1 MFVIAGVSGHVG
13 GMAASEL
20 LAAKQPVKVIVREAK
35 KGTQWSDRGAEVAV
49 GSLED
54 AAFLAGALKGAQG
67 FFTLLPPNYASKNFY
82 AEQRST
88 ADAIAQAVKQ
98 SGVPHVVMLSSIGA
112 DLDAGNGP
120 IKGLHYLENQLRA
133 TGTKLTALRAA
144 YFQENIGNSLPPAR
158 DQGIFP
164 NFTPA
169 RDYPMP
175 MIATRDIGKTVAQ
188 VLRSPPGKSEIVD
201 VMGPLYTTNQVAEK
215 IGNALGKKLQIVDIP
230 KAQHVSALVQA
241 GLPQQIAEAFAE
253 MYDGFATGKITPKGD
268 RTVQGQTEL
277 DDTLGNIVR

>member
-13 GMAASEL
+13 GMAAHEL
-20 LAAKQPVKVIVREAK
+20 LAAKQPVKVIVRTAK
-35 KGTQWSDRGAEVAV
+35 KGKEWSDLGAEVAV

-67 FFTLLPPNYASKNFY
+67 FFTLLPPNYASKDFY

-88 ADAIAQAVKQ
+88 ADAIAQAVKE
-98 SGVPHVVMLSSIGA
+98 SGVPHVVLLSSVGA

-120 IKGLHYLENQLRA
+120 IKGLHYLENKLRA

-144 YFQENIGNSLPPAR
+144 YFQENIGNSVHPAR

-164 NFTPA
+164 NFMPA
-169 RDYPMP
+169 RDFPTP
-175 MIATRDIGKTVAQ
+175 MIATRDIGVVVAT

-201 VMGPLYTTNQVAEK
+201 VLGPLYTVNQVVEK
-215 IGNALGKKLQIVDIP
+215 IGKALGKQLQIVDIP
-230 KAQHVSALVQA
+230 KAQHVPAMVQA
-241 GLPQQIAEAFAE
+241 GLPQQVAEAFAE
-253 MYDGFATGKITPKGD
+253 MYDGFATGKLTPKGD
-268 RTVQGQTEL
+268 RTVQGQTPLE
-277 DDTLGNIVR
+277 DTIGNIVR

>member
-13 GMAASEL
+13 GVAAREL
-20 LAAKQPVKVIVREAK
+20 LAAKQPVKVIVRDAK
-35 KGTQWSDRGAEVAV
+35 KGKEWADRGAEVAV

-54 AAFLAGALKGAQG
+54 VAFLAGALKGAQG
-67 FFTLLPPNYASKNFY
+67 FFTLLPPNYTAKDFY
-82 AEQRST
+82 AEQRKT

-98 SGVPHVVMLSSIGA
+98 SGVPHVVILSSVGA

-120 IKGLHYLENQLRA
+120 IKGLHYLENKLLA

-144 YFQENIGNSLPPAR
+144 YFQENIGNSVSPAR

-175 MIATRDIGKTVAQ
+175 MIATRDIGVTAAQ
-188 VLRSPPGKSEIVD
+188 VLRSPAGKSEIVD
-201 VMGPLYTTNQVAEK
+201 VMGPLYTINQVVEK
-215 IGNALGKKLQIVDIP
+215 LGAALGKQLQIVDIP
-230 KAQHVSALVQA
+230 KAQHVPAMVQA

-268 RTVQGQTEL
+268 RTVQGQTAL
-277 DDTLGNIVR
+277 DDTIRNIVR